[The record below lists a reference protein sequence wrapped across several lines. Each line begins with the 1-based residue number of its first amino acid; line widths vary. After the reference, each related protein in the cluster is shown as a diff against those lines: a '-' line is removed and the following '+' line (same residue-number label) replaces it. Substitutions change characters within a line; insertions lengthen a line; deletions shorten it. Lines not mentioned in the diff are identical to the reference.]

1 MQRRNEYKKM
11 NKKKK
16 NHDIDEYVSVSHNSF
31 IDDWQ
36 EKGERKR
43 SQTIVKIVGFVTVLL
58 LACIITIYVNIQRI
72 NNKEQDRSLA
82 QETPAAS
89 TDNAAKTTPSVLLN
103 VSKPL
108 FEALRDY
115 DNVVGYL
122 IMPEVTIELP
132 IVQTDN
138 DTYYISHSYS
148 GKLSPSG
155 ALFLN
160 ADSKLGKTKHITI
173 FGNNLDDGT
182 RFSNLKKYM
191 KEEFFFA
198 NLEFIFET
206 KSTLDT
212 YRIFSVHFVPK
223 TYNYSDTTFND
234 SVDFLGYIEMFH
246 TSSLFDEYVELNAH
260 DIILTLAT
268 QFTQMEEGYLLIHA
282 KRISSVSTTK

>member
-1 MQRRNEYKKM
+1 MK
-11 NKKKK
+11 KKKK
-16 NHDIDEYVSVSHNSF
+16 NHDIDEFVSVSHNSF

-36 EKGERKR
+36 EKGKRKR
-43 SQTIVKIVGFVTVLL
+43 SQSSVKIIGFVTVLL
-58 LACIITIYVNIQRI
+58 LAVIITIYVNMQRT
-72 NNKEQDRSLA
+72 NNEEQDLPNT
-82 QETPAAS
+82 QITPSAS
-89 TDNAAKTTPSVLLN
+89 TENIAETTPSVLLN

-108 FEALRDY
+108 FEAIRDY

-122 IMPEVTIELP
+122 IMPKVTIELP

-138 DTYYISHSYS
+138 DTYYLSHRYS

-160 ADSKLGKTKHITI
+160 HEAELGKTKHITI

-182 RFSNLKKYM
+182 RFSSLKKYM

-198 NLEFIFET
+198 NLEFTFET
-206 KSTLDT
+206 TSAIDT

-223 TYNYSDTTFND
+223 TYDYNDTTFND
-234 SVDFLGYIEMFH
+234 SIDFLGYIEMFH
-246 TSSLFDEYVELNAH
+246 ISSLFDEYVELRAQ
-260 DIILTLAT
+260 DTILTLAT

-282 KRISSVSTTK
+282 KRISSENTTK